1 MRDSLSRWER
11 AGVRDLD
18 GKETANNF
26 RGSAY
31 CRPLPEGEGTYF
43 MKASRLNARMVL
55 LLLSEAMLLFGGL
68 IVAVYLRLGAID
80 AEDALIQ
87 HRGFYKA
94 ALATIFCLAAFYLL
108 DLYDFVVL
116 HDRRE
121 LVLRL
126 LQALG
131 LAWVA
136 LALLFYALPQAMIGR
151 GVSLISLP
159 LALMLMVGW
168 RLAIHWV
175 LGHPEI
181 GERILIVGSG
191 DFAIEIARETLD
203 RPDAGYRVVGFVDND
218 PELLGKSLINPSVIG
233 LTADLGPLVV
243 SENIDRIVVAM
254 GDRRG
259 QFPTQELL
267 RLSLSG
273 NVSIEESASF
283 YERLTGRVS
292 LDMLRP
298 SWLIFSSRGRRARLN
313 EVARAAMHRTVA
325 LVGAILSLPIAI
337 VTAIVI
343 KLDSRGPILYKQE
356 RVGRNG
362 RVFTLMKFRS
372 MRSDAE
378 KDGPVWAKTEDDRT
392 TRVGRFIR
400 KVRLD
405 EIPQFWNIL
414 RGDMSFV
421 GPRPERPHFVAQ
433 LAREIP
439 YYEQRHLIAP
449 GLTGWAQI
457 KYPYGAS
464 IEDARQ
470 KLQYELY
477 YIKNQSLTL
486 DAIIMFETIKTILLG
501 RGGR

>member
-1 MRDSLSRWER
+1 
-11 AGVRDLD
+11 
-18 GKETANNF
+18 
-26 RGSAY
+26 
-31 CRPLPEGEGTYF
+31 
-43 MKASRLNARMVL
+43 MKPPRFNARMVL
-55 LLLSEAMLLFGGL
+55 LLLTEAMLLFGGL
-68 IVAVYLRLGAID
+68 IVAVYVRLGAVD
-80 AEDALIQ
+80 AEDALIE
-87 HRGFYKA
+87 RNGFYKA
-94 ALATIFCLAAFYLL
+94 ALATVFCLASFYLL
-108 DLYDFVVL
+108 DLYDFVVM

-136 LALLFYALPQAMIGR
+136 LALIFYVMPQVMIGR

-159 LALMLMVGW
+159 LALLLMVGW

-191 DFAIEIARETLD
+191 PFAVEIARETLG
-203 RPDAGYRVVGFVDND
+203 RPDAGFRVVGFVDND
-218 PELLGKSLINPSVIG
+218 PALVGKSLINPKVIG
-233 LTADLGPLVV
+233 LTSELGSLVRR
-243 SENIDRIVVAM
+243 EHIDRIVVAI

-273 NVSIEESASF
+273 DVSIEESASF
-283 YERLTGRVS
+283 YERLTGRVL
-292 LDMLRP
+292 LDLIRP

-313 EVARAAMHRTVA
+313 ELASATMHRAVA
-325 LVGAILSLPIAI
+325 LLGAILSLPIAI
-337 VTAIVI
+337 VTAILI
-343 KLDSRGPILYKQE
+343 KIESRGPVFYKQE
-356 RVGRNG
+356 RVGKNG

-372 MRSDAE
+372 MRVDAE
-378 KDGPVWAKTEDDRT
+378 KDGPVWAKTADERM
-392 TRVGRFIR
+392 TRVGGIIR
-400 KVRLD
+400 KIRVD

-414 RGDMSFV
+414 RGDMNFV
-421 GPRPERPHFVAQ
+421 GPRPERPHFIAQ
-433 LAREIP
+433 LAQEIP
-439 YYEQRHLIAP
+439 FYEQRHLIAP

-464 IEDARQ
+464 IEDAKQ
-470 KLQYELY
+470 KLAYDLY
-477 YIKNQSLTL
+477 YIKNQSITL
-486 DAIIMFETIKTILLG
+486 DATIMFETIKTILLG